1 LDQSAFFMFD
11 KRGPADI
18 LLEIVGQVGQFLGGV
33 MGEGAP
39 ASGLDRIANE
49 APYCVVESVST
60 GENGKIGAASMGFLR
75 FHGVFPSIRVLA
87 D

>member
-1 LDQSAFFMFD
+1 MVQL
-11 KRGPADI
+11 
-18 LLEIVGQVGQFLGGV
+18 LGGV
-33 MGEGAP
+33 MRECAP
-39 ASGLDRIANE
+39 AAGLDRIANK
-49 APYCVVESVST
+49 AAYCVIESVST